1 MKKKVKLTPEQ
12 RQKRREYQRKWYLA
26 NKEKTTKEKIPSAS
40 VNHGP
45 SLAEVVN
52 AYKVLSKVR
61 LSPRLK
67 AGLDKIFTD
76 AIRKQ

>member
-1 MKKKVKLTPEQ
+1 MKKKVKLTPAQIE
-12 RQKRREYQRKWYLA
+12 KRREYNRNWYAKRKS
-26 NKEKTTKEKIPSAS
+26 KTTKEKIPSTDL
-40 VNHGP
+40 NHGP